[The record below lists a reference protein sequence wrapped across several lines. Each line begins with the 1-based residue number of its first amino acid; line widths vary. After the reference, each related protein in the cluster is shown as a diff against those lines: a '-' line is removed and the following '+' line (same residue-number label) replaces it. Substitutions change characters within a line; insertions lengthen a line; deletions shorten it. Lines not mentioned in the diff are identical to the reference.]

1 MIARVKAATVLGIEG
16 FLVDVEVDLSRG
28 LPGFDIVGLP
38 DVVVRE
44 SRQRVRAAL
53 KNSSFGFPLH
63 RLTVN
68 LAPGNLRKMGS
79 AFDLAIALGILAAG
93 GVLEPEHIDG
103 VLALGE
109 LSLDGSL
116 RGVPGVLPMIRAAER
131 GEVSRVLV
139 PVENEEE
146 AGLATGVEVGIVK
159 HLRDAVAVLQG

>member
-1 MIARVKAATVLGIEG
+1 MIATVQAATVLGIEG

-38 DVVVRE
+38 DVAVRE

-53 KNSSFGFPLH
+53 KNSGFGFPLQ

-68 LAPGNLRKMGS
+68 LAPGDLRKVGS

-93 GVLEPEHIDG
+93 GILEPEQLRG

-109 LSLDGSL
+109 LSLDGTI
-116 RGVPGVLPMIRAAER
+116 RGVAGVLPMVLAA
-131 GEVSRVLV
+131 
-139 PVENEEE
+139 
-146 AGLATGVEVGIVK
+146 
-159 HLRDAVAVLQG
+159 